1 MLTTFDQVREWITDN
16 GLKRW
21 MLFKDYSCKEKFLD
35 SAAFPGDQADKI
47 AMTEKYL
54 RSVANGNAYAK
65 GGVSAGKDDMDMVA
79 EIRLETQGTRGVG
92 STDAINI
99 GELRD
104 SITREIR
111 ATIELENLKK
121 READVARRE
130 KELDADRQS
139 AMGALIHYFAP
150 IGQQLIQRGMMRNV
164 AGVDS
169 EEPVHVQTIHVDQ
182 PEEKTKEVETEEV
195 ETEEV
200 ETQEQEQN
208 PFTDEEADELFD
220 LMARFKKVE
229 SNWLKMIRKV
239 VVMAETNDPMYGV
252 AQNYL
257 AK

>member
-1 MLTTFDQVREWITDN
+1 MLSTFEQVKDWIIEN
-16 GLKRW
+16 GFKRW
-21 MLFKDYSCKEKFLD
+21 VLYKDYSKSEKIID
-35 SAAFPGDQADKI
+35 SANFTVSDIPDKL

-54 RSVANGNAYAK
+54 RLAGGHAYA
-65 GGVSAGKDDMDMVA
+65 AGSTTNAASDLNTTC

-92 STDAINI
+92 GADAINI

-169 EEPVHVQTIHVDQ
+169 EEPVHVQPIHVDQ
-182 PEEKTKEVETEEV
+182 PEEKTKEDETEEV
-195 ETEEV
+195 ERK
-200 ETQEQEQN
+200 EQEQN
-208 PFTDEEADELFD
+208 PFTDEEADELFK
-220 LMARFKKVE
+220 LMAEFKAVE
-229 SNWLKMIRKV
+229 PDYIKMIRKV
-239 VVMAETNDPMYGV
+239 VNMAKTNDPMYGV
-252 AQNYL
+252 AKNFLVQ
-257 AK
+257 

>member
-1 MLTTFDQVREWITDN
+1 MLTTFEQVKDWIVEN
-16 GLKRW
+16 GFKRW
-21 MLFKDYSCKEKFLD
+21 VLYKDYSKSEKIID
-35 SAAFPGDQADKI
+35 SANFTVSDIPDKL

-54 RSVANGNAYAK
+54 RLAGGHAYA
-65 GGVSAGKDDMDMVA
+65 AGATSNATSDLNTTI
-79 EIRLETQGTRGVG
+79 EIRLESAQGARGVG
-92 STDAINI
+92 SADAINI

-169 EEPVHVQTIHVDQ
+169 EEPVHVQPIHVDQ
-182 PEEKTKEVETEEV
+182 PGEKTKEVETEEAK
-195 ETEEV
+195 TQN
-200 ETQEQEQN
+200 QEQS

-220 LMARFKKVE
+220 LMARFKKAE
-229 SNWLKMIRKV
+229 PNWLKMIRKV
-239 VVMAETNDPMYGV
+239 VEMAEKGDSMYKT
-252 AQNYL
+252 
-257 AK
+257 AKGFLVQ

>member
-1 MLTTFDQVREWITDN
+1 MLTTFDQVRDWITDN

-65 GGVSAGKDDMDMVA
+65 GGMTAGKDDMDMCA
-79 EIRLETQGTRGVG
+79 EIRLETQGARGVG
-92 STDAINI
+92 SADAINI

-121 READVARRE
+121 READVARKE

-169 EEPVHVQTIHVDQ
+169 EEPVHVQSIHVDQ
-182 PEEKTKEVETEEV
+182 PEEKKIETQDTQEPQDIQEVEEAS
-195 ETEEV
+195 
-200 ETQEQEQN
+200 
-208 PFTDEEADELFD
+208 PFTDEEADELFK
-220 LMARFKKVE
+220 LMAEFKAVE
-229 SNWLKMIRKV
+229 PDYLKMIRKV
-239 VVMAETNDPMYGV
+239 VNMAQTKDPMYGV
-252 AQNYL
+252 AKNFLVQ
-257 AK
+257 